1 MNPLQRFRMWIGRTA
16 MKAAGLTFV
25 PQWLRHSF
33 MSVAWDVLLKQGLKG
48 NATAYACAVLL
59 ARTFPE
65 PELWAWQ
72 TTAEGEYEKI
82 ANHPLRALMGKPNG
96 DTGEAEL
103 LAFCV
108 VYAAVGGNAYL
119 WKQRNNA
126 GQVVGFWPFHDG
138 DMQPIPGITTEEGLT
153 AYYVLDIGD
162 GSTGN
167 PFGVNRHDNVVG
179 IAIPKA
185 DVIHWKWM
193 IDPEQPWRGI
203 GALEASINDSQVA
216 NEIRAYIYSLLKN
229 DAKPPIV
236 INLAEGEEY
245 DEDKAERLRV
255 QWLQR
260 YGGSN
265 RGTPAFLEFGM
276 NVKELGFNLQQL
288 EIDSLRDGPDAAIC
302 MGFGIHPAVIGALVG
317 LKHSTYSNFE
327 EARRALTEQ
336 TLIPLWRAFASEM
349 EQAMRDE
356 KGYGAA
362 VRIRFDIAQV
372 RALLENQT
380 AVREFALNAFNAGL
394 VTRAAALQM
403 LGMKTGP
410 GDEVYKVGLTT
421 TFLPAGQAV
430 TLPVTAA
437 TGGKGPVL
445 WQRSDGEQNGNG
457 YPQHRNGVKAEDYSD
472 SVMVALFP
480 PPEIARQ
487 LAALGGWPDGSTAT
501 TADEMHLTLSFLGST
516 ASVKEGVLAATVQR
530 FAENWQS
537 LKGAIN
543 GYGRFTNIHIEGMD
557 AVYATFDC
565 KQLPEFRQALVAAL
579 ASAGI
584 VSPSEHGFVPHITLA
599 YIPSAAA
606 TPPLSIPALE
616 FEFDTVMTAYGNH
629 LLRFELRG
637 EKAGRNGR
645 KAAPDP
651 DKFFD
656 YGFASRL
663 KEEWPEIW
671 AAGGNERGNETFQ
684 LWARWREGERTEAI
698 EYWIETE
705 RPAWGARHHENFQ
718 LAGVVAQIKW
728 GWVGSRGED
737 YMKGVIRDE
746 IERLSEKAN
755 PDPYLK
761 AFPQGNGGARVTAA
775 PVAQIQRQQTAV
787 ARLRDVR
794 EALLPK
800 AETAVA
806 RYFSDYAGRA
816 AAVLEAEKSL
826 VLAGNGRA
834 QAKQLTQADVSRL
847 YALLYAQENAESLL
861 GVIEEIQL
869 AVALESWGV
878 LNLLVDSAGEFNRSD
893 IAVIQ
898 LLQTAGQRV
907 TNITDSTRQMLQTR
921 LQQSYT
927 AGWSINDVVNGRS
940 GLPGIKEFIA
950 ETYQGRNRTIART
963 EIGTAQQRVAV
974 GRYRTAGADGVIVFD
989 DGFENSHPTCQEL
1002 DGTVQTL
1009 EWAAANPL
1017 QHPNCVRAFG
1027 AWFRE

>member
-1 MNPLQRFRMWIGRTA
+1 MNPMQRFRMWIGRTA
-16 MKAAGLTFV
+16 IKAAGLTFV

-48 NATAYACAVLL
+48 NATAYACATLL

-65 PELWAWQ
+65 PELWVWQ
-72 TTAEGEYEKI
+72 VTAEGEYEKL
-82 ANHPLRALMGKPNG
+82 AKHPHRALMGKPNG
-96 DTGEAEL
+96 DMGEAEL

-119 WKQRNNA
+119 WKQRNSA
-126 GQVVGFWPFHDG
+126 GRVVGFWPFHDG
-138 DMQPIPGITTEEGLT
+138 DMQPIPGITTEEGLVG
-153 AYYVLDIGD
+153 YYVLDVGD
-162 GSTGN
+162 GRTGN
-167 PFGVNRHDNVVG
+167 PFNVNRHDNVVG

-245 DEDKAERLRV
+245 DEDKAERLRS
-255 QWLQR
+255 QWMQR

-288 EIDSLRDGPDAAIC
+288 EIDSLRDGLDAAIC
-302 MGFGIHPAVIGALVG
+302 MGFGIHPAVVGALVG
-317 LKHSTYSNFE
+317 LEHSTYSNFE

-336 TLIPLWRAFASEM
+336 TLIPLWRSFASEV

-356 KGYGAA
+356 KGYGPA

-372 RALLENQT
+372 RALMENQT
-380 AVREFALNAFNAGL
+380 AVRDFALNAFNAGL

-403 LGMKTGP
+403 LGMATRP

-421 TFLPAGQAV
+421 TFLPAGQV
-430 TLPVTAA
+430 MSLPETAA
-437 TGGKGPVL
+437 TGGKGLVP
-445 WQRSDGEQNGNG
+445 WQRSDGENG
-457 YPQHRNGVKAEDYSD
+457 R
-472 SVMVALFP
+472 
-480 PPEIARQ
+480 
-487 LAALGGWPDGSTAT
+487 
-501 TADEMHLTLSFLGST
+501 
-516 ASVKEGVLAATVQR
+516 
-530 FAENWQS
+530 
-537 LKGAIN
+537 
-543 GYGRFTNIHIEGMD
+543 
-557 AVYATFDC
+557 
-565 KQLPEFRQALVAAL
+565 
-579 ASAGI
+579 
-584 VSPSEHGFVPHITLA
+584 SP
-599 YIPSAAA
+599 
-606 TPPLSIPALE
+606 
-616 FEFDTVMTAYGNH
+616 
-629 LLRFELRG
+629 
-637 EKAGRNGR
+637 NGR

-656 YGFASRL
+656 YSFASRL

-684 LWARWREGERTEAI
+684 LWTRWREGERTEAI

-728 GWVGSRGED
+728 GWVGSRGAD

-746 IERLSEKAN
+746 IERLSEKGN
-755 PDPYLK
+755 HDPYLK
-761 AFPQGNGGARVTAA
+761 AFPQDDDGASAQAA
-775 PVAQIQRQQTAV
+775 PAAQITRQRAAV
-787 ARLRDVR
+787 TRLRDVR
-794 EALLPK
+794 EMLLPGI
-800 AETAVA
+800 ETAVA
-806 RYFSDYAGRA
+806 AYFEGYGERA
-816 AAVLEAEKSL
+816 AVALEAEKSL
-826 VLAGNGRA
+826 VLANGRA
-834 QAKQLTQADVSRL
+834 QTKELTQADVNRL
-847 YALLYAQENAESLL
+847 YALLYGQENAEDLL

-907 TNITDSTRQMLQTR
+907 SNITDSTRQMLQTR
-921 LQQSYT
+921 LQQAYT

-950 ETYQGRNRTIART
+950 ETYQGRNRAIART
-963 EIGTAQQRVAV
+963 EIGTAQQTVAV
-974 GRYRTAGADGVIVFD
+974 GRYKTAGADGVIVFD
-989 DGFENSHPTCQEL
+989 NGFENSHPTCQEL

-1027 AWFRE
+1027 AWFKD